1 MRRSDTLIPTLRE
14 DPLEAEAPSHKLMLR
29 AGLIRRLSGGL
40 YTFLPLGVRSL
51 LRVINIVRT
60 EMNQAGAIEVLMPAL
75 QPKDIWE
82 RSGRFDVMGPTMF
95 KVNDRQGR
103 TLVLGPTHEEVITD
117 LVSREINSYRQ
128 LPKTIFQIQTKF
140 RDEIRPR
147 FGLMRAKEFIMKD
160 AYSFDA
166 DWDAAGQSYEAMYQA
181 YTRIFDRCGLQPT
194 VVEADTGAMGGSS
207 SHEFMIM
214 ADTGEDGIVEC
225 AGCGYAANLER
236 AERKAPAGITFDNS
250 ERTPEE
256 ISTPNL
262 RTVEEV
268 ATFLESP
275 PERLVKTLIYVADEK
290 PIAVLIPGDREL
302 SETRLTHALGVST
315 LEMADD
321 ETIRRVTNAP
331 TGFAGPVGLEID
343 VYADAGLEG
352 YRGAITGGNRA
363 DTHLVNVDLARDAAV
378 TTYANIVVAQDGDTC
393 PRCDDVLRAK
403 RGIEV
408 GHLFKLGTKY
418 SETFNAGYLDD
429 QGKEQ
434 MLVMGCYG
442 IGVTRTLQAVVE
454 FSHDDNGII
463 WPGSIAP
470 YAAAM
475 LVLDP
480 DDEAV
485 ARVASEIE
493 DALAANGIELL
504 VDDRDERPGIKF
516 KDADLGGFPV
526 RIVVSKRSIGQQ
538 SVEIKL
544 RTEDKPIMVPVEDAS
559 AHLLGLLQ
567 A

>member
-1 MRRSDTLIPTLRE
+1 
-14 DPLEAEAPSHKLMLR
+14 
-29 AGLIRRLSGGL
+29 
-40 YTFLPLGVRSL
+40 
-51 LRVINIVRT
+51 
-60 EMNQAGAIEVLMPAL
+60 
-75 QPKDIWE
+75 
-82 RSGRFDVMGPTMF
+82 
-95 KVNDRQGR
+95 
-103 TLVLGPTHEEVITD
+103 
-117 LVSREINSYRQ
+117 
-128 LPKTIFQIQTKF
+128 
-140 RDEIRPR
+140 
-147 FGLMRAKEFIMKD
+147 
-160 AYSFDA
+160 
-166 DWDAAGQSYEAMYQA
+166 
-181 YTRIFDRCGLQPT
+181 
-194 VVEADTGAMGGSS
+194 MGGSS